1 MAIQH
6 YTMVSL
12 NLIVNC
18 LKINKINL
26 FIASRNGHE
35 RTVKLLIEA
44 NADLNIQDE
53 NGKTALHIG
62 KY

>member
-1 MAIQH
+1 
-6 YTMVSL
+6 MVSL

-26 FIASRNGHE
+26 FIASLYGHE
-35 RTVKLLIEA
+35 GTVKLLIDA
-44 NADLNIQDE
+44 NADMNIQ
-53 NGKTALHIG
+53 NKYGSTALHRG